1 MVLSLVSITI
11 VAAAALAGTF
21 LLTKTRIEDQA
32 LQAKVAA
39 QAAVLNGQEG
49 QAIEVEANGFGGP
62 MKVMVGIASDGTI
75 LGYEILEHSE
85 TPGLGDKAATWFKNA
100 DKPNQNIIGRKAG
113 NLSVSKDGGEVDAIT
128 AATNVNHG
136 SMNQLHM
143 GTPGDLLIPTASSE
157 LRDKYAANN
166 LEYAKY
172 AVINPCEV
180 IKAESPTYVSYG
192 ADLDTLLGD
201 AAVQYI
207 CGKIDEDGLRAA
219 WADWSNRGGELIKA
233 EYTEVL
239 AAQ

>member
-1 MVLSLVSITI
+1 MSKLASTFPNMVLSLVSITI

-62 MKVMVGIASDGTI
+62 MKVMVGVASDGTI

-128 AATNVNHG
+128 AATI
-136 SMNQLHM
+136 SSRAFL
-143 GTPGDLLIPTASSE
+143 TAINNA
-157 LRDKYAANN
+157 YA
-166 LEYAKY
+166 EFMKQQ
-172 AVINPCEV
+172 
-180 IKAESPTYVSYG
+180 G
-192 ADLDTLLGD
+192 ADVTTGATTVNTD
-201 AAVQYI
+201 AATGATQPCVEHQEG
-207 CGKIDEDGLRAA
+207 CCEHQCNHDCHKDGCCKKEMEAT
-219 WADWSNRGGELIKA
+219 K
-233 EYTEVL
+233 
-239 AAQ
+239 

>member
-1 MVLSLVSITI
+1 MSKLASTFPNMVLSLVSITI

-62 MKVMVGIASDGTI
+62 MKVMVGVAADGTI

-85 TPGLGDKAATWFKNA
+85 TPGLGDKAGEWFKNA

-128 AATNVNHG
+128 AATISSRAFLKAINSAAPQVDSHSGATQVDGCAGATVKSETEDNH
-136 SMNQLHM
+136 
-143 GTPGDLLIPTASSE
+143 E
-157 LRDKYAANN
+157 
-166 LEYAKY
+166 
-172 AVINPCEV
+172 
-180 IKAESPTYVSYG
+180 
-192 ADLDTLLGD
+192 
-201 AAVQYI
+201 
-207 CGKIDEDGLRAA
+207 
-219 WADWSNRGGELIKA
+219 
-233 EYTEVL
+233 
-239 AAQ
+239 